1 MKTGK
6 NCTCQRKKCN
16 FRNFDAGVTESAA
29 KILKSLWSLSC
40 LFVNESDVIVRSI
53 KNRFSSFDFFPKLGR
68 SSENDQ
74 KPNQNKRQIRIE
86 KILIRRSELITQ
98 LLIRWVSFRLENIF
112 GPDIVFFV
120 GEVKGQV
127 FHVGITKS
135 PIISRCRTRYH
146 PVSLRTPN

>member
-1 MKTGK
+1 M
-6 NCTCQRKKCN
+6 
-16 FRNFDAGVTESAA
+16 
-29 KILKSLWSLSC
+29 
-40 LFVNESDVIVRSI
+40 IVRSI

-112 GPDIVFFV
+112 GPDIVFSLARLK
-120 GEVKGQV
+120 VKFFMLELQKV
-127 FHVGITKS
+127 
-135 PIISRCRTRYH
+135 P
-146 PVSLRTPN
+146 